1 MLARRTVAER
11 KAVRCRDAC
20 ALTSINNYG
29 TLLQA
34 QGKLSDAGPLLLE
47 ALQGSRATFGDP
59 LEATPEDEDVMAQ
72 ALAQIVS
79 MLLWS

>member
-1 MLARRTVAER
+1 MLARRAVAER

-20 ALTSINNYG
+20 ALTSINYG
-29 TLLQA
+29 TLLQT
-34 QGKLSDAGPLLLE
+34 QIKLSEAGPLLLE

>member
-1 MLARRTVAER
+1 MLARRAVAER

-34 QGKLSDAGPLLLE
+34 QGKLSEAGPLLLE
-47 ALQGSRATFGDP
+47 ALQRSRATLGDTHSTLNICWP
-59 LEATPEDEDVMAQ
+59 EEAESGEDELDT
-72 ALAQIVS
+72 
-79 MLLWS
+79 